1 MSIDPTTNEF
11 DVKEG
16 VMTQECGSP
25 HLQLGSSL
33 SIEFAILFGYDGYP
47 IEITNTSDFML
58 F

>member
-1 MSIDPTTNEF
+1 MSIDPTTNEL

-33 SIEFAILFGYDGYP
+33 SIEFAILSGHDGYL
-47 IEITNTSDFML
+47 IEITNNFDFML